1 MVFVKEMAIHL
12 RSADEIEKMHRA
24 GLIVHEVLNTLRS
37 SVRPGMTTMD
47 LEKLAEEKI
56 AGKPGHPAF
65 KGYRGYPCVLCT
77 SVNSE
82 IVHGIPSPK
91 RKLKEG
97 DIVSIDFGME
107 VDGYFAD
114 SAVTVPVG
122 KIGSELQ
129 KLLDVTRDSL
139 DRAIEQMRAGNRLG
153 DVGYAVQSL
162 VEENGFSVVREF
174 VGHGIGTKMHDEP
187 NLPNYGEPG
196 RGARLQEG
204 MVIAVEP
211 MVNAGRPEVRM
222 RDEWV
227 AETADGSPSAH
238 FEHTVAVTSDGPLI
252 LTRPKAVTGP
262 SW

>member
-1 MVFVKEMAIHL
+1 M
-12 RSADEIEKMHRA
+12 RSRDELEKMHRA
-24 GLIVHEVLNTLRS
+24 GLIVHEVLTTLRDA
-37 SVRPGMTTMD
+37 VRPGLTTMD
-47 LEKLAEEKI
+47 LERLAEEKI
-56 AGKPGHPAF
+56 AGKPGKAAF
-65 KGYRGYPCVLCT
+65 KGYRGYPCSLCT

-91 RKLKEG
+91 RKLREG

-122 KIGSELQ
+122 KIGPEKQ
-129 KLLDVTRDSL
+129 KLLDVTRESL
-139 DRAIEQMRAGNRLG
+139 DRAIEKML
-153 DVGYAVQSL
+153 QSW

-187 NLPNYGEPG
+187 NLPNYGDAG

-238 FEHTVAVTSDGPLI
+238 FEHTVAITANGPWI
-252 LTRPKAVTGP
+252 LTRPKEVTGP

>member
-1 MVFVKEMAIHL
+1 MAIHL

-24 GLIVHEVLNTLRS
+24 GLIVHEVLNTLRG

-122 KIGSELQ
+122 NIKPELQ

-139 DRAIEQMRAGNRLG
+139 DRAIEKMRAGNRLG
-153 DVGYAVQSL
+153 DVGHAVQSL
-162 VEENGFSVVREF
+162 VEENGFSCRW
-174 VGHGIGTKMHDEP
+174 P
-187 NLPNYGEPG
+187 
-196 RGARLQEG
+196 
-204 MVIAVEP
+204 
-211 MVNAGRPEVRM
+211 
-222 RDEWV
+222 
-227 AETADGSPSAH
+227 
-238 FEHTVAVTSDGPLI
+238 
-252 LTRPKAVTGP
+252 
-262 SW
+262 

>member
-1 MVFVKEMAIHL
+1 MAIHL
-12 RSADEIEKMHRA
+12 RSAEELQKMHRA
-24 GLIVHEVLNTLRS
+24 GLIVHEVLTALRS
-37 SVRPGMTTMD
+37 AVRPGMTTMD

-65 KGYRGYPCVLCT
+65 KGYRGYPCSLCT

-82 IVHGIPSPK
+82 IVHGIPSSK
-91 RKLKEG
+91 RKLREG

-107 VDGYFAD
+107 VDGYYAD
-114 SAVTVPVG
+114 SAVTVPLGNVRPEV
-122 KIGSELQ
+122 K
-129 KLLDVTRDSL
+129 KLLDVTRESL
-139 DRAIEQMRAGNRLG
+139 DRAIDKMRAGNRLG
-153 DVGYAVQSL
+153 DVGHAVQEW
-162 VEENGFSVVREF
+162 VEKNGFSVVREF
-174 VGHGIGTKMHDEP
+174 VGHGIGTRMHDEP
-187 NLPNYGEPG
+187 NLPNYGDPG

-222 RDEWV
+222 RDEWT

-238 FEHTVAVTSDGPLI
+238 FEHTVAVTANGPWI
-252 LTRPKAVTGP
+252 LTRPKEVTGP

>member
-1 MVFVKEMAIHL
+1 MYHAGLFVHEILTAL
-12 RSADEIEKMHRA
+12 RSAVK
-24 GLIVHEVLNTLRS
+24 
-37 SVRPGMTTMD
+37 PGISTMD

-56 AGKPGHPAF
+56 AGRPGKAAF

-91 RKLKEG
+91 RKLREG

-107 VDGYFAD
+107 LEGYYAD

-122 KIGSELQ
+122 QIQ
-129 KLLDVTRDSL
+129 
-139 DRAIEQMRAGNRLG
+139 
-153 DVGYAVQSL
+153 
-162 VEENGFSVVREF
+162 
-174 VGHGIGTKMHDEP
+174 
-187 NLPNYGEPG
+187 
-196 RGARLQEG
+196 
-204 MVIAVEP
+204 
-211 MVNAGRPEVRM
+211 PEVRM

-238 FEHTVAVTSDGPLI
+238 FEHTVAVTANGPWI
-252 LTRPKAVTGP
+252 LTRPKEMTGP

>member
-1 MVFVKEMAIHL
+1 MRRSGGIVRQVLDHL
-12 RSADEIEKMHRA
+12 RGLVAA
-24 GLIVHEVLNTLRS
+24 GV
-37 SVRPGMTTMD
+37 TTMD
-47 LEKLAEEKI
+47 LEKLAEQKI
-56 AGKPGHPAF
+56 AGRPGKAAF

-91 RKLKEG
+91 RKLRDG

-107 VDGYFAD
+107 VDGYYAD

-122 KIGSELQ
+122 EVRPELQ
-129 KLLDVTRDSL
+129 KLLDVTKESL
-139 DRAIEQMRAGNRLG
+139 DRAIDKMRPGNRLG
-153 DVGYAVQSL
+153 DVGHAVQSL
-162 VEENGFSVVREF
+162 VEQNGFSVVREF

-196 RGARLQEG
+196 RGTRLQEG
-204 MVIAVEP
+204 MVIAIEP
-211 MVNAGRPEVRM
+211 MVNAGGPEVRM

-238 FEHTVAVTSDGPLI
+238 FEHTVAVTANGPWI
-252 LTRPKAVTGP
+252 LTRPKEITGP

>member
-1 MVFVKEMAIHL
+1 MAIQL
-12 RSADEIEKMHRA
+12 RSAAELETMYRA
-24 GLIVHEVLNTLRS
+24 GQAVHEVLNALRAQ
-37 SVRPGMTTMD
+37 VKPGMSTMD
-47 LEKLAEEKI
+47 LEEI
-56 AGKPGHPAF
+56 AVRLIAKGPGKAAF

-91 RKLKEG
+91 RKLREG

-107 VDGYFAD
+107 VDGYFGD

-122 KIGSELQ
+122 QIRPELQ
-129 KLLDVTRDSL
+129 KLLDVTRESL
-139 DRAIEQMRAGNRLG
+139 DRAIDKMRPGNRLG
-153 DVGYAVQSL
+153 DVGYAVQSW
-162 VEENGFSVVREF
+162 VEQHGFSVVREF

-211 MVNAGRPEVRM
+211 MVNAGRPDVQM
-222 RDEWV
+222 RGEWV

-238 FEHTVAVTSDGPLI
+238 FEHTIAVTANGPWI
-252 LTRPKAVTGP
+252 LTRPKGMTGP

>member
-1 MVFVKEMAIHL
+1 MAIHL
-12 RSADEIEKMHRA
+12 RSAEEIEKMHRA

-47 LEKLAEEKI
+47 LEKIAEEKI

-122 KIGSELQ
+122 KIGPELQ

-139 DRAIEQMRAGNRLG
+139 DRAIDKMRAGNRLG
-153 DVGYAVQSL
+153 DVGHAVQSL

-174 VGHGIGTKMHDEP
+174 VGHGIGTRMHDEP

-211 MVNAGRPEVRM
+211 MVNAGRHEVRM

-252 LTRPKAVTGP
+252 LTRPKEMTGP

>member
-1 MVFVKEMAIHL
+1 MAIHL
-12 RSADEIEKMHRA
+12 RTAEELEKMHRA
-24 GLIVHEVLNTLRS
+24 GLIVHEVLSSLRGM
-37 SVRPGMTTMD
+37 VRPGITTLD
-47 LEKLAEEKI
+47 LEKAAEEKI
-56 AGKPGHPAF
+56 GGKPGHAAF

-107 VDGYFAD
+107 VDGYYAD

-122 KIGSELQ
+122 QILPELR
-129 KLLDVTRDSL
+129 KLLDVTRESL
-139 DRAIEQMRAGNRLG
+139 DRAIDQMRPGNRLG
-153 DVGYAVQSL
+153 DVGHAVQSL
-162 VEENGFSVVREF
+162 VEGNGFSVVREF

-211 MVNAGRPEVRM
+211 MVNAGRPDVRM

-238 FEHTVAVTSDGPLI
+238 FEHTVAITANGPWI
-252 LTRPKAVTGP
+252 LTRPKSATGP

>member
-1 MVFVKEMAIHL
+1 MAIHL
-12 RSADEIEKMHRA
+12 RSAEEIEKMHRA

-47 LEKLAEEKI
+47 LEKIAEEKI

-122 KIGSELQ
+122 KIGPELQ

-139 DRAIEQMRAGNRLG
+139 DRAIDKMRTGNRLG
-153 DVGYAVQSL
+153 DVGHAVQSL

-174 VGHGIGTKMHDEP
+174 VGHGIGTRMHDEP

-204 MVIAVEP
+204 MVNAVEP
-211 MVNAGRPEVRM
+211 MVNAGRQEVRM

-238 FEHTVAVTSDGPLI
+238 FEHTVAVTSNGPLI
-252 LTRPKAVTGP
+252 LTRPKEMTGP

>member
-1 MVFVKEMAIHL
+1 MAIHL

-24 GLIVHEVLNTLRS
+24 GLIVHDVLSSLRA

-91 RKLKEG
+91 RKLKEC
-97 DIVSIDFGME
+97 DIVSIVFVIE

-122 KIGSELQ
+122 NIKPELQ

-139 DRAIEQMRAGNRLG
+139 DRAIDRATKRR
-153 DVGYAVQSL
+153 SRRK
-162 VEENGFSVVREF
+162 ES
-174 VGHGIGTKMHDEP
+174 IGALAEICVMTKC
-187 NLPNYGEPG
+187 
-196 RGARLQEG
+196 R
-204 MVIAVEP
+204 
-211 MVNAGRPEVRM
+211 
-222 RDEWV
+222 
-227 AETADGSPSAH
+227 
-238 FEHTVAVTSDGPLI
+238 
-252 LTRPKAVTGP
+252 
-262 SW
+262 

>member
-1 MVFVKEMAIHL
+1 MAIHL
-12 RSADEIEKMHRA
+12 RSSEELEKMHRA
-24 GLIVHEVLNTLRS
+24 GLIVWDVLTALRPA
-37 SVRPGMTTMD
+37 VRPGVTTME
-47 LEKLAEEKI
+47 LEKLAEERI

-65 KGYRGYPCVLCT
+65 KGYRGYPCSLCT

-91 RKLKEG
+91 RKLREG

-107 VDGYFAD
+107 VDGYYAD

-122 KIGSELQ
+122 EVRPDTK
-129 KLLDVTRDSL
+129 KLLDVTREAL
-139 DRAIEQMRAGNRLG
+139 DRAINKMRPGNRLG
-153 DVGYAVQSL
+153 DVGHAVQSW
-162 VEENGFSVVREF
+162 VEQNGFTVVREF

-196 RGARLQEG
+196 RGPRLQEG

-222 RDEWV
+222 RDEWT
-227 AETADGSPSAH
+227 AETADGSRSAH
-238 FEHTVAVTSDGPLI
+238 FEHTVAVTANGPWI
-252 LTRPKAVTGP
+252 LTRPKDVSGP
-262 SW
+262 AW

>member
-1 MVFVKEMAIHL
+1 MAIHL

-47 LEKLAEEKI
+47 LEKIAEEKI
-56 AGKPGHPAF
+56 AGKPGRPAF

-122 KIGSELQ
+122 KIKPELQ

-153 DVGYAVQSL
+153 DVGHAVQSL

-211 MVNAGRPEVRM
+211 MVNAGRHEVRM

-238 FEHTVAVTSDGPLI
+238 FEHTVAVTTNGPLI
-252 LTRPKAVTGP
+252 LTRPKEMTGP

>member
-1 MVFVKEMAIHL
+1 MAIHL

-47 LEKLAEEKI
+47 LEKIAEEKI

-122 KIGSELQ
+122 NIKSELQ

-139 DRAIEQMRAGNRLG
+139 DRAIEKMRVGNRLG
-153 DVGYAVQSL
+153 DVGHAVQSL
-162 VEENGFSVVREF
+162 VEGNGFSVVREF

-211 MVNAGRPEVRM
+211 MVNAGGHEVRM

-238 FEHTVAVTSDGPLI
+238 FEHTIAVTSNGPLI
-252 LTRPKAVTGP
+252 LTRPKEVTGP

>member
-1 MVFVKEMAIHL
+1 MAIHL
-12 RSADEIEKMHRA
+12 RSAEELEKIHSA
-24 GLIVHEVLNTLRS
+24 GLIVWDVLTALREA
-37 SVRPGMTTMD
+37 VRPGITTMD
-47 LEKLAEEKI
+47 LERIAEQRI
-56 AGKPGHPAF
+56 AGKPGRAAF
-65 KGYRGYPCVLCT
+65 KGYRGYPCMLCT
-77 SVNSE
+77 SVNNE

-91 RKLKEG
+91 RKLREG

-107 VDGYFAD
+107 VDGYYAD

-122 KIGSELQ
+122 KIPAESQ
-129 KLLDVTRDSL
+129 KLLDVTREGL
-139 DRAIEQMRAGNRLG
+139 DRAIEKMRAGNRLG
-153 DVGYAVQSL
+153 DVGHAVQSW

-196 RGARLQEG
+196 HGARLQEG

-222 RDEWV
+222 RDEWT

-238 FEHTVAVTSDGPLI
+238 FEHTVAVTANGPRI
-252 LTRPKAVTGP
+252 LTRPRDVTGP
-262 SW
+262 AW

>member
-1 MVFVKEMAIHL
+1 MAIHL
-12 RSADEIEKMHRA
+12 RSAEELEKMHRA
-24 GLIVHEVLNTLRS
+24 GLFVHEILTALRS
-37 SVRPGMTTMD
+37 AVKPGISTMD

-56 AGKPGHPAF
+56 AGRPGKAAF

-77 SVNSE
+77 SVNSA
-82 IVHGIPSPK
+82 
-91 RKLKEG
+91 
-97 DIVSIDFGME
+97 IDYGME
-107 VDGYFAD
+107 VDGYYAD

-122 KIGSELQ
+122 QIQPEVR
-129 KLLDVTRDSL
+129 KLLNVTRESL
-139 DRAIEQMRAGNRLG
+139 DRAIDKRRAGNRLG
-153 DVGYAVQSL
+153 DVGHAVQSW
-162 VEENGFSVVREF
+162 VEQNGFSVVREF

-187 NLPNYGEPG
+187 NLPNYGDEG
-196 RGARLQEG
+196 HGARLQEG

-238 FEHTVAVTSDGPLI
+238 FEHTVAVTANGPWI
-252 LTRPKAVTGP
+252 LTRPKEMTGP